1 MKALTKET
9 YHTLLNQ
16 ASKLVGSNPAISD
29 GEVCEILKIS
39 RKGYTKIKQDREF
52 HEKMEAHFE
61 KNITKDLLLV
71 DVAMIREAQGG
82 NVQAARYL
90 AERHGKFVKK
100 YQIEVKSPY
109 ELFAKEVE
117 TADYEELTDSEE
129 LTVTRSELP
138 PRDIIND
145 KPRTRANNEQAQIR
159 KRIHKI
165 TKEISPQHKADKAD
179 RLQLR
184 KRAEAGGLPLMGR
197 AKPDPHKRKQWLNT
211 LLQLEEEK
219 RKTLTAD

>member
-9 YHTLLNQ
+9 YHALLNQ

-29 GEVCEILKIS
+29 GEVCDILKIS

-52 HEKMEAHFE
+52 HEKMESHFE
-61 KNITKDLLLV
+61 KSITKDLLLV

-117 TADYEELTDSEE
+117 TADYEEIPDNEE
-129 LTVTRSELP
+129 LTVTRDELP
-138 PRDIIND
+138 PRDTSND
-145 KPRTRANNEQAQIR
+145 RPRARANNEKAQLH
-159 KRIHKI
+159 KRLQKI
-165 TKEISPQHKADKAD
+165 KKEISPQHKADKSD

-184 KRAEAGGLPLMGR
+184 KRAEAVGLELMGR
-197 AKPDPHKRKQWLNT
+197 GKPDPYKRKQWLNT
-211 LLQLEEEK
+211 LLELEEAQ
-219 RKTLTAD
+219 RKTLIAD